1 MSADMTRTGIRIL
14 NELFFN
20 PEKQDEWLAM
30 ESMRLQF
37 DVGLYNDVDHVLKV
51 IEEEEAYALLPKIF
65 ELMKTEMAEEIAD
78 LKWGTT
84 DFD

>member
-1 MSADMTRTGIRIL
+1 MSANMIRTGIRIL
-14 NELFFN
+14 MELYFN
-20 PEKQDEWLAM
+20 PEKQDEWLAE

-37 DVGLYNDVDHVLKV
+37 DVGLYDDFEHVLKV

-65 ELMKTEMAEEIAD
+65 ELMKVEMAEEMAD

>member
-1 MSADMTRTGIRIL
+1 
-14 NELFFN
+14 
-20 PEKQDEWLAM
+20 
-30 ESMRLQF
+30 MRLQF